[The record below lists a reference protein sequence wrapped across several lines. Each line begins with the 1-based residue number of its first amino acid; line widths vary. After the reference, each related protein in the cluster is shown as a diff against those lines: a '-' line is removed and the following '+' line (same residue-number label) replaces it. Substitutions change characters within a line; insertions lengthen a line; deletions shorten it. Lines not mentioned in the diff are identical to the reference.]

1 MSDFSYSYFN
11 TEMEKMSIPDLKE
24 LIERAKDLIFK
35 KEEKQK
41 QNDEIDLFMS
51 EICSKKSII
60 VKPKRNLRQTLSE
73 IETLNVD
80 KKLIDELRS
89 EDIL

>member
-1 MSDFSYSYFN
+1 MSDISYSYFS
-11 TEMEKMSIPDLKE
+11 EMEKMSIPDLKE
-24 LIERAKDLIFK
+24 LIERAKTLLFK

-51 EICSKKSII
+51 EICSKKSTII
-60 VKPKRNLRQTLSE
+60 KPKRNLRQTLSE

-80 KKLIDELRS
+80 KKMIDELRS
-89 EDIL
+89 KDIL